1 MWRLA
6 WRHISCS
13 PETVAPTNRPSILN
27 AASNPNK
34 AYRKELLQNQLWQ
47 VLNFGSKAG
56 FLLLLTPLM
65 ISKWGADG
73 YGLFALASSLLV
85 SMAILDGGVRAL
97 TRIQMAE
104 AWKNG
109 DEAAARRVYSEGLLT
124 FASVC
129 VVAIGL
135 SIALAAAGWMGEVLR
150 LPPGGAAVM
159 VMTVICTAVFMT
171 TLLGLEPLAARGN
184 LSELKAAN
192 TWGAVAAIPVC
203 AALVFANA
211 PVGVVVFA
219 YAFSLTVPNVVVAWR
234 TGLFAMAPWKG
245 LAQFGP
251 RVAWKTLH
259 SGMWYYMTTVSLVGK
274 THALTFL
281 VSAMAGPAEAGLFY
295 VLLRF
300 SEIVGNVGATASET
314 SLAALSSA
322 TDPKERRDCFRQS
335 WLHVALF
342 CTHGSLV
349 FIFLTKHLLSLWLHG
364 EGNVPHAIGIT
375 LAAFG
380 LTGAFSRVVVN
391 ASMGLDLTRPAAIA
405 GAWEALLSILGAAAG
420 YHLGGLPG
428 LFLGGSIGILCL
440 IPVTGMISGKCGW
453 RSLWDWFVA
462 LRRLLPGFLAAGGI
476 LYASSLSRSPF
487 VWFGALAAC
496 GGIALWQLRAIHS
509 RK

>member
-1 MWRLA
+1 MND
-6 WRHISCS
+6 S
-13 PETVAPTNRPSILN
+13 P
-27 AASNPNK
+27 NPKK
-34 AYRKELLQNQLWQ
+34 AYRKELLLNQVWQ

-65 ISKWGADG
+65 ISKWGAEG
-73 YGLFALASSLLV
+73 YGVFALASSLLV

-109 DEAAARRVYSEGLLT
+109 DEETARRVYSEGLLT

-129 VVAIGL
+129 LVAVLISIGV
-135 SIALAAAGWMGEVLR
+135 ALPGWMGEVLR
-150 LPPGGAAVM
+150 LPPGGAGVM

-171 TLLGLEPLAARGN
+171 TLLGLEPLAARGS

-211 PVGVVVFA
+211 PVGVIVFA

-234 TGLFAMAPWKG
+234 SGILAMAPWKG
-245 LAQFGP
+245 LAHFGP
-251 RVAWKTLH
+251 RVALRTLRA
-259 SGMWYYMTTVSLVGK
+259 GVWYYLTTVSLVGK

-281 VSAMAGPAEAGLFY
+281 VSAMAGPAEAGMFY
-295 VLLRF
+295 ILLRF

-314 SLAALSSA
+314 SLAALA
-322 TDPKERRDCFRQS
+322 AAPDKNERRECFRQS
-335 WLHVALF
+335 WLHVVLF
-342 CTHGSLV
+342 CTHGALV
-349 FIFLTKHLLSLWLHG
+349 FVFLTRHLLAIWLHG
-364 EGNVPHAIGIT
+364 EEKIPLGIGIA

-405 GAWEALLSILGAAAG
+405 GAWEAIVSVVGAG
-420 YHLGGLPG
+420 VGFHLGGLPG
-428 LFLGGSIGILCL
+428 LFLGGSVGILCL
-440 IPVTGMISGKCGW
+440 LPVTTSVSRECGW

-462 LRRLLPGFLAAGGI
+462 LRRLLPGFLAAGAV
-476 LYASSLSRSPF
+476 LYASALSPSLF
-487 VWFGALAAC
+487 VWFGALAVC
-496 GGIALWQLRAIHS
+496 GGIALLQLRGIHA

>member
-1 MWRLA
+1 M
-6 WRHISCS
+6 SS
-13 PETVAPTNRPSILN
+13 TPKN
-27 AASNPNK
+27 
-34 AYRKELLQNQLWQ
+34 AYRRELLQNQIWQ

-104 AWKNG
+104 AWRDG
-109 DEAAARRVYSEGLLT
+109 DEETARRVYSEGLLT

-129 VVAIGL
+129 LLAIAI
-135 SIALAAAGWMGEVLR
+135 SFVLATTGWMSEALR
-150 LPPGGAAVM
+150 LPPGGAGVL

-211 PVGVVVFA
+211 PVALVVFA

-234 TGLFAMAPWKG
+234 TGIFAMTPWRG
-245 LAQFGP
+245 IAQFGP
-251 RVAWKTLH
+251 RVAWRTLH
-259 SGMWYYMTTVSLVGK
+259 SGVWYYLTTISLVGK
-274 THALTFL
+274 THALTFV

-300 SEIVGNVGATASET
+300 SEIVGNVGAQASET
-314 SLAALSSA
+314 SLAALSA
-322 TDPKERRDCFRQS
+322 APDEKERRESFRQS

-342 CTHGSLV
+342 CTHGALV
-349 FIFLTKHLLSLWLHG
+349 FIFLTRHLLAIWLHG
-364 EGNVPHAIGIT
+364 EEKIPGGIGIA

-391 ASMGLDLTRPAAIA
+391 ASMGLALTRSAAIA
-405 GAWEALLSILGAAAG
+405 GAWEAVMSVVCAG
-420 YHLGGLPG
+420 FGFHLAGLPG
-428 LFLGGSIGILCL
+428 LFLGGSVGILCL
-440 IPVTGMISGKCGW
+440 LPITGRISRQCGW

-462 LRRLLPGFLAAGGI
+462 LRELLPGFGMAAVVLYLAAQ
-476 LYASSLSRSPF
+476 SPHLLI
-487 VWFGALAAC
+487 WFTALAVS
-496 GGIALWQLRAIHS
+496 GSIALWQLRSIHARTHDKQAAPHENS
-509 RK
+509 SEQPKS

>member
-1 MWRLA
+1 M
-6 WRHISCS
+6 SES
-13 PETVAPTNRPSILN
+13 GNPT
-27 AASNPNK
+27 K
-34 AYRKELLQNQLWQ
+34 AYRRELLQNQIWQ

-104 AWKNG
+104 AWKND
-109 DEAAARRVYSEGLLT
+109 DEETARRVYSEGLLT

-129 VVAIGL
+129 LLAVAI
-135 SIALAAAGWMGEVLR
+135 SIALAVPGWMGEALR

-159 VMTVICTAVFMT
+159 VMTVICTAIFMV

-192 TWGAVAAIPVC
+192 TWGAVAAIPIC

-219 YAFSLTVPNVVVAWR
+219 YAFSLTVPNIVVAWR
-234 TGLFAMAPWKG
+234 TGLFAMAPWRG
-245 LAQFGP
+245 LVTFGP

-259 SGMWYYMTTVSLVGK
+259 SGVWYYLTTVSLVGK

-281 VSAMAGPAEAGLFY
+281 VSAMAGPAEAGMFY
-295 VLLRF
+295 VLLRL

-314 SLAALSSA
+314 SLAALSA
-322 TDPKERRDCFRQS
+322 AADAKERRDCFRQS

-342 CTHGSLV
+342 CTHGALV
-349 FIFLTKHLLSLWLHG
+349 FVFLTRHLLALWLHG
-364 EGNVPHAIGIT
+364 EEKIPHTIGIT

-391 ASMGLDLTRPAAIA
+391 ASMGLDLTRPAAVA
-405 GAWEALLSILGAAAG
+405 GAWEAMLSIVGAG
-420 YHLGGLPG
+420 VGFHLGGLPG
-428 LFLGGSIGILCL
+428 LFLGGSLGILCL
-440 IPVTGMISGKCGW
+440 LPVTGLVSRECGW
-453 RSLWDWFVA
+453 NSLWDWFVA
-462 LRRLLPGFLAAGGI
+462 LRRLLPGFVIAAAILYLAA
-476 LYASSLSRSPF
+476 LSPSLF
-487 VWFGALAAC
+487 VWFGSLAAC
-496 GGIALWQLRAIHS
+496 GVITLWQLKSLHS

>member
-1 MWRLA
+1 MSA
-6 WRHISCS
+6 
-13 PETVAPTNRPSILN
+13 TD
-27 AASNPNK
+27 NPKK
-34 AYRKELLQNQLWQ
+34 AYRRELLQNQIWQ

-65 ISKWGADG
+65 IRTWGADG

-109 DEAAARRVYSEGLLT
+109 DEATARRVYSEGLLT

-129 VVAIGL
+129 LLAIGI
-135 SIALAAAGWMGEVLR
+135 SVALAVPGWMGEALR
-150 LPPGGAAVM
+150 LPPGGAGVM

-203 AALVFANA
+203 AALVFAKA

-219 YAFSLTVPNVVVAWR
+219 YAFSLTVPNIVVAWR
-234 TGLFAMAPWKG
+234 TGLFAMAPWRG
-245 LAQFGP
+245 LAHFGP

-259 SGMWYYMTTVSLVGK
+259 SGVWYYLTTVSLVGK

-322 TDPKERRDCFRQS
+322 TDNHERRECFRQS

-349 FIFLTKHLLSLWLHG
+349 FVFLTKHLLSLWLHG
-364 EGNVPHAIGIT
+364 EANVPHAIGIT

-391 ASMGLDLTRPAAIA
+391 ASMGLDLTRPAAVA
-405 GAWEALLSILGAAAG
+405 GAWEAVLSIAGAGLGF
-420 YHLGGLPG
+420 HLAGLPG
-428 LFLGGSIGILCL
+428 LFLGGSVGILCL
-440 IPVTGMISGKCGW
+440 LPVTGMVSRECGW

-462 LRRLLPGFLAAGGI
+462 LRQLLPGFCAAAVI
-476 LYASSLSRSPF
+476 LYLSALSHHFPA
-487 VWFGALAAC
+487 WFGALIAC
-496 GGIALWQLRAIHS
+496 GGIALWQLKGIHA